1 MVSHGIGGGLHIV
14 EGYVCE
20 TRNTGPKTCFDF
32 VLPSRRNA
40 RQRSAMKGIDRGN
53 DFMLPIVRGP
63 VSLGQ
68 FEQTFVGFG
77 TTVAKKYFA
86 SGAIVVAIVGA
97 TRLKQIGE
105 TVGQRRLRGGQVQIA
120 AVHQLARLRFEGFE
134 KGGVGVAQG
143 IDGDATA
150 KIQVAF
156 ARCVVD
162 FVALA
167 MGQFKSVTAVGR
179 YDVLLELF
187 RKTGSDKAGGREQSF
202 GDLIEMGPQERKAAR
217 DKAALIIY
225 QVKALEKLAD
235 KGRRV
240 LERLTTMVSNKR
252 TSDSSKNND
261 KRTLQHL
268 RNLFEQTSTDIISH
282 RSPTATLNTTVKTRR
297 KHSLASN
304 SAPSLHDDTNNKTA
318 PDGGVGLS
326 MSVGFDQLRSTGK
339 DSWLRQQEQH
349 GMFAV
354 PPLELAK
361 RARARRA
368 ASKNLEQDIYSV
380 DGPSEQLL
388 HLFARLWQILLKAK
402 TETL

>member
-1 MVSHGIGGGLHIV
+1 
-14 EGYVCE
+14 
-20 TRNTGPKTCFDF
+20 
-32 VLPSRRNA
+32 
-40 RQRSAMKGIDRGN
+40 MKGIDRGN

-156 ARCVVD
+156 ARGVVD

-179 YDVLLELF
+179 YDVLLKLF
-187 RKTGSDKAGGREQSF
+187 RKTGSDEAGGREQALRDF
-202 GDLIEMGPQERKAAR
+202 CDLVEMGHLYK
-217 DKAALIIY
+217 KTIALC
-225 QVKALEKLAD
+225 
-235 KGRRV
+235 
-240 LERLTTMVSNKR
+240 KR
-252 TSDSSKNND
+252 ITC
-261 KRTLQHL
+261 TQHL
-268 RNLFEQTSTDIISH
+268 GIVLTLVKQG
-282 RSPTATLNTTVKTRR
+282 RSPNTQD
-297 KHSLASN
+297 N
-304 SAPSLHDDTNNKTA
+304 
-318 PDGGVGLS
+318 
-326 MSVGFDQLRSTGK
+326 
-339 DSWLRQQEQH
+339 RQQEA
-349 GMFAV
+349 FWL
-354 PPLELAK
+354 P
-361 RARARRA
+361 
-368 ASKNLEQDIYSV
+368 
-380 DGPSEQLL
+380 
-388 HLFARLWQILLKAK
+388 
-402 TETL
+402 